1 MENYYLVKVIKPF
14 GIYGVGVELTMREKF
29 VNGLYKDNIEEIKKL
44 SKKELAKYNPQ
55 IKYKV
60 ETIEKEGAEKT
71 ITEDPTAGETEIETT
86 ATEVETIETTEVAG
100 NVIGQ
105 DGEPETED
113 ETEENKTSETE
124 TDTEVELEEL
134 ATEELLKLANETYK
148 LNKPSNTGR
157 PNLIASITEAR
168 KK

>member
-14 GIYGVGVELTMREKF
+14 GIYGVGAELTMREKF
-29 VNGLYKDNIEEIKKL
+29 VNGLYKDKIEEIKKL

-60 ETIEKEGAEKT
+60 ETTEKEGAEKT
-71 ITEDPTAGETEIETT
+71 ITEDPKTGETETETP
-86 ATEVETIETTEVAG
+86 ATEVETTETTEVAG

-124 TDTEVELEEL
+124 TEVELEEL